1 MSEIITTQEELNIF
15 NNLVADKI
23 ESLKEFK
30 TLQLEWFIYCDFLET
45 INTKPLSMIDYYEL
59 SI

>member
-1 MSEIITTQEELNIF
+1 MSETITTKEELNIF
-15 NNLVADKI
+15 NDLVANKI
-23 ESLKEFK
+23 QSLKEFK
-30 TLQLEWFIYCDFLET
+30 TLKLEWFIYCDFLET

>member
-15 NNLVADKI
+15 NDLVTDKI
-23 ESLKEFK
+23 QSLKEFK
-30 TLQLEWFIYCDFLET
+30 ALKLEWFIYCDFFKD

>member
-1 MSEIITTQEELNIF
+1 MSDIITTSEELIIF

-23 ESLKEFK
+23 QSLKEFK
-30 TLQLEWFIYCDFLET
+30 TLQLEWFIYCDCLKST
-45 INTKPLSMIDYYEL
+45 NTKPLSLMDYYEL